1 MKIYYSIL
9 STLFLGI
16 GTAFSQG
23 ETCATAVSINPGVHS
38 ADGPNSGNGA
48 TNICFGTG
56 TINHSDWYSFTP
68 DCDGEITI
76 SSDYAINATNN
87 AEDTRLSVYSGDCN
101 NLVCEDNSDDDGI
114 NFGLASIVSN
124 MPVIGGT
131 TYYIEWDDRWDDLPF
146 EWTLDFTLSGA
157 VTGVNSAP
165 QITSG
170 VISWVPA
177 GLEPCWVIEWG
188 PSGFT
193 PGSGTFVTVDSIN
206 SSFYIFPNTLSPE
219 TTYDY
224 YISVCDAIGNNTA
237 CYDGPHQ
244 MTTLPLCSAPESITT
259 TSINPT
265 TVILDWDPGFTE
277 DIWEVEY
284 GPFGTIIGAGT
295 QSTEVQSNLSVSGLT
310 ACTDYHWYVRAV
322 CDDFNPIEY
331 SNWVGPIDFTT
342 DCPCPA
348 PENLSAS
355 EVSPDP
361 ADAFDYLLS
370 WDAGGTETAW
380 NIEYGMPGFLS
391 GSGTM
396 VTANTN
402 VDFLLTGLTP
412 DSEYCYYVQADCGP
426 DGTSEWEGPF
436 CFTTNIYCPAPTGL
450 GISNLTTISAQIQW
464 NIDGT
469 SNNWTIEWGPVGF
482 APGSGTI
489 SPVLSNNAI
498 LTGLTPETE
507 YCYYVQSNCG
517 STADSSSV
525 PTGPFCFTTLAA
537 CPQPNNLNVYGITV
551 TAATLDWQPG
561 GTENDWNIEWGIPG
575 FTPGIGDE
583 LGSGTS
589 SGTSDIYATGLN
601 GGAPYEFY
609 VQADC
614 GGLDGTSL
622 WSGPYAFSTLLA
634 NDQACGAIELLV
646 DGSVNLHTNVGATI
660 NGEQN
665 IEPPLNENY
674 DQNSWF
680 RDLDWSSGEEGVN
693 NPVWFRF
700 KAPASGKVEVSTVN
714 DLTESFEQRTE
725 IAVYETGNCAII
737 NNFQLLGANTYA
749 FGTND
754 PDDPNFEYGSRV
766 LLCDLNPG
774 QQYYVMVDHLE
785 DNWNPF
791 PWAATSWS
799 SNPGPFGISVTDIPS
814 TDAGIPN
821 PLDLC
826 GDGEPFDLFDA
837 IDNYGSTSG
846 TWYHPNA
853 TNPSWII
860 SGNNSVI
867 SLPTGNSIYSFEYV
881 ISNVCGADSVI
892 TNISTSEP
900 PNAGMDGSFSQCNID
915 DVILSQHLNGLVEFG
930 GTWIDPHGIHDVSNG
945 VFETYGVQY
954 GAYNF
959 YYIVQGNGS
968 CDDDTSVVTIHL
980 TDDCLGLD
988 NNVTS
993 TLEVYP
999 NPVSDVLTI
1008 SNVNIEGNALISVYD
1023 AQGKVVFRNDVTN
1036 NNNYTIDMSALEA
1049 GVYMVEVTSET
1060 TSEKVRVIKQ

>member
-1 MKIYYSIL
+1 MASV
-9 STLFLGI
+9 S
-16 GTAFSQG
+16 AFSQG
-23 ETCATAVSINPGVHS
+23 ETCATAVSVPGSGLYS
-38 ADGPNSGNGA
+38 ADGPQTGGGNDNGCFFGG
-48 TNICFGTG
+48 TNA
-56 TINHSDWYSFTP
+56 DWYSFTP
-68 DCDGEITI
+68 ICDGEI
-76 SSDYAINATNN
+76 SVTNDIASN
-87 AEDTRLSVYSGDCN
+87 GGNPEIRLSIYSGACGSLTCEATGPVNNGTVN
-101 NLVCEDNSDDDGI
+101 NLAVTGGVTYLIEFDDSWNGANQSGAFD
-114 NFGLASIVSN
+114 
-124 MPVIGGT
+124 
-131 TYYIEWDDRWDDLPF
+131 
-146 EWTLDFTLSGA
+146 WTLDFQITGG
-157 VTGVNSAP
+157 VTGINASP

-177 GLEPCWVIEWG
+177 GLEPCWSLEWG
-188 PSGFT
+188 PSGFA
-193 PGSGTFVTVDSIN
+193 PGSGTVVNIDSIN
-206 SSFYIFPNTLSPE
+206 SSFYILPNTLSPE

-224 YISVCDAIGNNTA
+224 YIAVCDANGNNTG

-244 MTTLPLCSAPESITT
+244 MTTLPLCPVPDNIVVTPATT
-259 TSINPT
+259 TAL
-265 TVILDWDPGFTE
+265 LDWDPGFTE
-277 DIWEVEY
+277 TSWEVEY
-284 GPFGTIIGAGT
+284 GPFGTVIGAGT
-295 QSTEVQSNLSVSGLT
+295 QSTELQSSKLVQGLT

-322 CDDFNPIEY
+322 CDNYNPIEF

-348 PENLSAS
+348 PDNLSAS

-361 ADAFDYLLS
+361 VDAFDYLLS

-380 NIEYGMPGFLS
+380 NIEYGEPGFLS
-391 GSGTM
+391 GSGTI
-396 VTANTN
+396 VSANTN
-402 VDFLLTGLTP
+402 VDFLLTGLSP
-412 DSEYCYYVQADCGP
+412 DTEYCYYVQADCGP

-436 CFTTNIYCPAPTGL
+436 CFTTNTYCPVPTGL

-464 NIDGT
+464 NIDGS

-482 APGSGTI
+482 AQGTGTI

-517 STADSSSV
+517 MGPDSSSV
-525 PTGPFCFTTLAA
+525 WSPAYCFTTLAA
-537 CPQPNNLNVYGITV
+537 CPQPNNLDAFNITG

-561 GTENDWNIEWGIPG
+561 ASENDWNIEWGIPG

-589 SGTSDIYATGLN
+589 SGTSNIYATGLN
-601 GGAPYEFY
+601 AGAPYEFY

-622 WSGPYAFSTLLA
+622 WSGPYSFSTLLT

-646 DGSVNLHTNVGATI
+646 DGSVNLHTNFGATL
-660 NGEQN
+660 NGEQS
-665 IEPPLNENY
+665 IEPLLNGTHDEF
-674 DQNSWF
+674 SWY
-680 RDLDWSSGEEGVN
+680 LDATWNNPEEGVTD
-693 NPVWFRF
+693 PVWFRF

-725 IAVYETGNCAII
+725 IAVYETGNCAIL
-737 NNFQLLGANTYA
+737 NNFQLLAANSFA
-749 FGTND
+749 FGTLNAN
-754 PDDPNFEYGSRV
+754 DPNFEYGSRV

-774 QQYYVMVDHLE
+774 QQYYVMVDHYDE
-785 DNWNPF
+785 TWTPANGSD
-791 PWAATSWS
+791 
-799 SNPGPFGISVTDIPS
+799 PGPFGISVTDIPS
-814 TDAGIPN
+814 TDAGVAN

-837 IDNYGSTSG
+837 IDNYGSTTG
-846 TWYHPNA
+846 TWYNPSI
-853 TNPSWII
+853 TNPTQVV

-867 SLPTGNSIYSFEYV
+867 SLPPGNGSYSFEYV
-881 ISNVCGADSVI
+881 ISNVCGADSVQTTI
-892 TNISTSEP
+892 NTSAP

-915 DVILSQHLNGLVEFG
+915 DVILVQHLNGFVEFG
-930 GTWIDPHGIHDVSNG
+930 GTWVDPNGVHDVSDG
-945 VFETYGVQY
+945 VFNAYGVQF
-954 GAYNF
+954 GAYPF

-968 CDDDTSVVTIHL
+968 CPNDTAVVTINLH
-980 TDDCLGLD
+980 DGCLGLD

-999 NPVSDVLTI
+999 NPVNDVLTI

-1036 NNNYTIDMSALEA
+1036 NSNYTIDMSALEA
-1049 GVYMVEVTSET
+1049 GIYMVEVTSET